1 MMNAFLLEMKNDIE
15 RLKADKCETLIKV
28 SCQELLIDRM
38 KSDALRYKGEIE
50 ALRLEKK
57 KLEETVVKYHQK
69 EVTLTAERDTL
80 KREVELVRE
89 SVKRTDVEN
98 GKLQGQL
105 REEQN
110 KRQKLRRAY
119 GTLSKSFNGSSG
131 EGEAIGDDE
140 IRVALES
147 LKEGLMV

>member
-1 MMNAFLLEMKNDIE
+1 MINAFLLEMKNDIE

-38 KSDALRYKGEIE
+38 KNEALRNKSEVE
-50 ALRLEKK
+50 TLRLEKK
-57 KLEETVVKYHQK
+57 KLEETISKYHQK
-69 EVTLTAERDTL
+69 EVTLTAERDTY
-80 KREVELVRE
+80 KREVELLRE
-89 SVKRTDVEN
+89 SAKRADVEN

-105 REEQN
+105 KEEQN

-131 EGEAIGDDE
+131 EGEVIDDNE